1 VRGGADGGALAAGI
15 GGVLIGYRAF
25 RMLGTSLEQLCG
37 ALVAWRR
44 IAPLLAGTAAPDPV
58 AAPAVAVAAA
68 DERVAAGVEGEG
80 GDGDGFRANGR
91 VVVDARGLTFRHPGR
106 AEAVLRGVS
115 LQVGARD
122 RVLLQGPSGGGK
134 STLGTLLSACR
145 TPESGLLLLRG
156 LDPATLGTAEWR
168 RRVVFV
174 PQFHENHVLMG
185 SFAFNALMGRGW
197 PPTSQDLRDAERVC
211 RGLGLGPVLDR
222 MPGGIFQV
230 VGETGWQLSHGERSR
245 LFVARAVLQ
254 RPDVLILDESFA
266 ALDPETLRSTLE
278 YLFDND
284 AALVA
289 IAHP

>member
-1 VRGGADGGALAAGI
+1 MSANPPAISDVP
-15 GGVLIGYRAF
+15 VLK
-25 RMLGTSLEQLCG
+25 
-37 ALVAWRR
+37 
-44 IAPLLAGTAAPDPV
+44 LLN
-58 AAPAVAVAAA
+58 
-68 DERVAAGVEGEG
+68 VESAYGPIK
-80 GDGDGFRANGR
+80 AI
-91 VVVDARGLTFRHPGR
+91 
-106 AEAVLRGVS
+106 RGVS

-145 TPESGLLLLRG
+145 TPESGLLLLGG
-156 LDPATLGTAEWR
+156 LDPATLGHAEWR

-197 PPTSQDLRDAERVC
+197 PPTGQDLRDAERVC

-278 YLFDND
+278 YLFESD